1 MSPSKNHLPGKRV
14 SAGLLQ
20 HGKRLLE
27 RHNNVQKGR
36 GLLVFVAVQDVTI
49 QSFGKKT
56 LKSMSA
62 SHSCC
67 STAANVPVKHL
78 FPRPHNDQV
87 EEAWQGVRCS
97 FDVFLRTVSGLGCR
111 V

>member
-1 MSPSKNHLPGKRV
+1 MTPSKNHLPGKRV

-27 RHNNVQKGR
+27 RHNNVQKGH

-49 QSFGKKT
+49 QSFGNKT

-62 SHSCC
+62 S
-67 STAANVPVKHL
+67 ALL
-78 FPRPHNDQV
+78 FFDYCQRACETIASKATPIMIRWKRWYRPTDPFWLTRRDDQ
-87 EEAWQGVRCS
+87 
-97 FDVFLRTVSGLGCR
+97 
-111 V
+111 